1 MIKPVIIIGG
11 GGHARVLIST
21 LKTLRREII
30 GILHPDLTMAG
41 QLIEGIPVLGD
52 DDKVLEYP
60 TDEIELVN
68 GIGSVSS
75 TEKRKSIYTSFKH
88 NGYSFARVIHPAA
101 TIAGDV
107 RLMEGVQ
114 IMAGAVLQTG
124 CDIGEN
130 AIINTGA
137 VIDHDCTIGEHAHI
151 APGAVLSGGVSIGAM
166 GHIGTAA
173 IVIQGIT
180 IGEKTVVGAGSVVV
194 HDIPAGITV
203 VGVPARKTKQR
214 ERPNL

>member
-1 MIKPVIIIGG
+1 MTSPVIIIGA

-30 GILHPDLTMAG
+30 GILHPDLTMAR
-41 QLIEGIPVLGD
+41 QMIQGIPVLGD

-60 TDEIELVN
+60 PDEIELVN

-75 TEKRKSIYTSFKH
+75 TEKRKSIYTRFKH
-88 NGYSFARVIHPAA
+88 NGYSFAQVIHPAA

-114 IMAGAVLQTG
+114 IMAGVVVQTG
-124 CDIGEN
+124 CVIGDN
-130 AIINTGA
+130 AIVNTGA
-137 VIDHDCTIGEHAHI
+137 VIDHDCTIGEHVHI
-151 APGAVLSGGVSIGAM
+151 APGAVLSGGVNIGAM
-166 GHIGTAA
+166 SHIGTGA

-180 IGEKTVVGAGSVVV
+180 IGEGALIGAGAVVLRDV
-194 HDIPAGITV
+194 PPGKKM
-203 VGVPARKTKQR
+203 VGNPAREMK
-214 ERPNL
+214 